1 LHVPLKSIDT
11 LCGPGLLESAYEECY
26 CYELKLQGVS
36 LERQKQIPLVYKE
49 ITLDCGYRMDVVAD
63 KKVVIEIK
71 CVEKILPIHEAQLLT
86 YLKLSGMQVG
96 LIINFHSPTLK
107 DGIKRFVH

>member
-1 LHVPLKSIDT
+1 MHSQPQRHRDT
-11 LCGPGLLESAYEECY
+11 ENIVYYHKELTEKLITSAIEVHRHLGPGLLESAYEECY

-36 LERQKQIPLVYKE
+36 LERQKQLPLVYKE
-49 ITLDCGYRMDVVAD
+49 ITLDCGYRMDVVAE

-86 YLKLSGMQVG
+86 
-96 LIINFHSPTLK
+96 
-107 DGIKRFVH
+107 